1 MEGINTNS
9 NNIEK
14 TNRNHAVVGI
24 AVDVDVDVSFKDSS
38 TNDQPYWVAPD
49 PMTVTRPTLFSGGGE
64 DPLAQLD
71 LYCRSHSNANN
82 NNNNNNNN
90 SNNGSATATTV
101 ADADELLSV
110 AEFLFGQ
117 KALTAA
123 LAIVDSRRSLIT
135 KLVAPSGRS
144 IHLVMSSSSSSSKTM
159 ATDTSD
165 RNMAMNMNRNGNR
178 WGGGGE
184 DSYLCLLS
192 PSQSSRLLPPLR
204 YCSCRSFLEKSTKRA
219 ATLSSLR
226 TSSAHGNTNSND
238 ENFHDGPPVCKHL
251 LAVFLL
257 PHLAAASASA
267 LVASVP
273 SRSYQNYHHYS
284 YPEIKSITEKEF
296 AGFILDRVL

>member
-1 MEGINTNS
+1 MEGMNS
-9 NNIEK
+9 NNIIEK
-14 TNRNHAVVGI
+14 SNRDHAIVDI
-24 AVDVDVDVSFKDSS
+24 DVDVDASLKDSI
-38 TNDQPYWVAPD
+38 NDQPYWIAPD
-49 PMTVTRPTLFSGGGE
+49 PMTVTIPTLFSGGGE
-64 DPLAQLD
+64 DPLSQLD
-71 LYCRSHSNANN
+71 LYCRSHSNSNN
-82 NNNNNNNN
+82 SNNNN
-90 SNNGSATATTV
+90 SNNNSNDGSAATTV

-144 IHLVMSSSSSSSKTM
+144 IHLVRSSSSLSSSSKT
-159 ATDTSD
+159 TDTSE
-165 RNMAMNMNRNGNR
+165 RNMNRNGHR
-178 WGGGGE
+178 WDGGGE

-192 PSQSSRLLPPLR
+192 PSQSSQSLPPLR

-219 ATLSSLR
+219 AALSSLR

-257 PHLAAASASA
+257 PHLATASA
-267 LVASVP
+267 VSVT
-273 SRSYQNYHHYS
+273 SHSYQSYHQYS
-284 YPEIKSITEKEF
+284 YPQIKSITEKEF

>member
-1 MEGINTNS
+1 MEGTNTN

-14 TNRNHAVVGI
+14 GNHDHAVVDI
-24 AVDVDVDVSFKDSS
+24 DIDVDVDVDVSFKDS
-38 TNDQPYWVAPD
+38 TNDQPYWIAPD

-82 NNNNNNNN
+82 NNNANNN
-90 SNNGSATATTV
+90 SNNGSATV

-117 KALTAA
+117 KALTTA

-144 IHLVMSSSSSSSKTM
+144 VHLVRSSLSSSKT
-159 ATDTSD
+159 ATNASD
-165 RNMAMNMNRNGNR
+165 RNMNMNMNSHRR
-178 WGGGGE
+178 DGGE
-184 DSYLCLLS
+184 DYYLCLLS
-192 PSQSSRLLPPLR
+192 PSQSSRSLPPLR

-219 ATLSSLR
+219 AALSSLR
-226 TSSAHGNTNSND
+226 TSSAHGNASHTNNSNSNSND
-238 ENFHDGPPVCKHL
+238 ENFHDGPPICKHL

-257 PHLAAASASA
+257 PHLAAASESAAIASN
-267 LVASVP
+267 
-273 SRSYQNYHHYS
+273 SYQSYRYS